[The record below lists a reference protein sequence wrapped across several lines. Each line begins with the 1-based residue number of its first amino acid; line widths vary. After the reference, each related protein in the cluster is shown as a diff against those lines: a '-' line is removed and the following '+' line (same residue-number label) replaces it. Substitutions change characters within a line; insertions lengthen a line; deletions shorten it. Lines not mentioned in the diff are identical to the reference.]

1 MKSLAHPDSSLRGC
15 SFENTSHIVP
25 GIEVARNIAQ
35 WLLGKQCQDHPIP
48 KLRTEFLS
56 VVLPGGSG
64 GIAGKGDLECFAWV
78 LSKAGIQKG
87 TKE

>member
-1 MKSLAHPDSSLRGC
+1 MTSLAHPASSLRGC

-25 GIEVARNIAQ
+25 GIEVARNIAR
-35 WLLGKQCQDHPIP
+35 WLLGKQCQGYPIA
-48 KLRTEFLS
+48 KLGMELLS
-56 VVLPGGSG
+56 VVLPRGSWG
-64 GIAGKGDLECFAWV
+64 VAGKGEPRMFSWV